1 LGQGTHETEAECQEL
16 LAVAERL
23 GSPADVLQTQ
33 SLLVQALARMGRTD
47 DAVRI
52 AEESMRM
59 AEAGGHETLAGEV
72 SLRLAITLLAVR
84 PQEATDRLLR
94 VVARA
99 RTMRDRVLE
108 ARALL
113 SLGVARTR
121 TRDDRAGAEAFRA
134 ALKIAR
140 DAQALDVA
148 ASASMNLG
156 VLELRRGDFA
166 AAHHA
171 CKDALRLYTTLRNN
185 ANRLAALYNLAH
197 IERERGDVV
206 AALAIYRETAALAA
220 QVGAAEIVVG
230 AHAGAGL
237 TALRLNQREAAHG
250 SLLAAEAMLAARI
263 DWWFQGRELL
273 ESLIVRLAV
282 QGGEHTRAAERFHRA
297 VERLEPMDL
306 YSAAWMVAD
315 CGAELAPHD
324 TRVWDVITRF
334 SAHHAVREFV
344 PLSARF
350 TALRDLA
357 ERPMGGR
364 SGSAWSSTGRAESTS
379 API

>member
-1 LGQGTHETEAECQEL
+1 
-16 LAVAERL
+16 
-23 GSPADVLQTQ
+23 
-33 SLLVQALARMGRTD
+33 
-47 DAVRI
+47 
-52 AEESMRM
+52 
-59 AEAGGHETLAGEV
+59 LAGEV

-84 PQEATDRLLR
+84 PQEASERLLR

-108 ARALL
+108 ARAFL

-166 AAHHA
+166 AAHDA

-185 ANRLAALYNLAH
+185 ANRLVALYNLAH
-197 IERERGDVV
+197 LERERGDVV

-220 QVGAAEIVVG
+220 QLGAAEIAVG
-230 AHAGAGL
+230 SHAGAGL
-237 TALRLNQREAAHG
+237 AELRLNQREAAHG
-250 SLLAAEAMLAARI
+250 SLVAAEATLATRT

-273 ESLIVRLAV
+273 ESLVVRLAV
-282 QGGEHTRAAERFHRA
+282 QRGELAGTVERFHRA

-324 TRVWDVITRF
+324 ARVWEVVARF
-334 SAHHAVREFV
+334 GAHHAVQEFV

-357 ERPMGGR
+357 ERPMSGRGGGAR
-364 SGSAWSSTGRAESTS
+364 PGARPPESSPAQ
-379 API
+379 P